1 MKTKSA
7 AASAMTRAY
16 TTVQFRSVD
25 EKQRIIEGIAST
37 ISPDSYNDTIDP
49 MGIEYKGTVPFL
61 YQHNARQPIGKVTS
75 LKKSKDGL
83 IMTAQIA
90 PDMAAA
96 PYIAEAW
103 ALINSGL
110 IPGLSIG
117 FVPLEESYDRERGG
131 YNYSRVRLLEI
142 SAVTIAAN
150 EDASITSIRTADI
163 QARAA
168 SGSERSNVVRLDQ
181 TPAGAPVSRKR
192 DNVKIREQITSFE
205 NKRAAHD
212 ARMTAIMEGSEG
224 ATLDAAQ
231 AQEYDGLEADVKA
244 IDEHLV
250 RLRAQ
255 EARNVASASSV
266 TAAATE
272 LSAARNENPRA
283 TSQITVRPN
292 VEKGT
297 AFVRLAM
304 VMAKSRLTGMD
315 PLRLIQS
322 NKQWMD
328 QTPEIDMYV
337 RTVIEAGDT
346 TTSGW
351 ASQLVPAAQQ
361 LENEYLD
368 LLRPMTLLGRIPG
381 FNNVPFNVTV
391 PIGTA
396 DGTHSWVGEDVS
408 APVGKLT
415 ISSATLEWA
424 KTASIIA
431 ITKELAML
439 STPQAE
445 GVVRN
450 ALLKGNA
457 AYLDVQFVSLNAA
470 VTKSSPAGILNGISQ
485 TLGTGTTPATFLAD
499 LNTLLAKLGTNNQ
512 NISGLVLM
520 TSLNQL
526 LAISLMRSSLGTYLY
541 PNVSIRILP
550 DGSNGDI
557 GGIPVYAS
565 NAIAGTTASTSR
577 IIAMVAS
584 EVLMADASGATIDI
598 STEASLEMN
607 TTPLAGDQS
616 PLTTSVAMKSLWQAG
631 LVGIKVTRPITWKV
645 ARTSAV
651 EYLNNTNYLTA

>member
-1 MKTKSA
+1 M
-7 AASAMTRAY
+7 
-16 TTVQFRSVD
+16 V
-25 EKQRIIEGIAST
+25 IA
-37 ISPDSYNDTIDP
+37 
-49 MGIEYKGTVPFL
+49 
-61 YQHNARQPIGKVTS
+61 
-75 LKKSKDGL
+75 KSK
-83 IMTAQIA
+83 
-90 PDMAAA
+90 
-96 PYIAEAW
+96 
-103 ALINSGL
+103 
-110 IPGLSIG
+110 
-117 FVPLEESYDRERGG
+117 
-131 YNYSRVRLLEI
+131 
-142 SAVTIAAN
+142 
-150 EDASITSIRTADI
+150 
-163 QARAA
+163 
-168 SGSERSNVVRLDQ
+168 
-181 TPAGAPVSRKR
+181 
-192 DNVKIREQITSFE
+192 
-205 NKRAAHD
+205 
-212 ARMTAIMEGSEG
+212 
-224 ATLDAAQ
+224 
-231 AQEYDGLEADVKA
+231 
-244 IDEHLV
+244 
-250 RLRAQ
+250 
-255 EARNVASASSV
+255 
-266 TAAATE
+266 
-272 LSAARNENPRA
+272 
-283 TSQITVRPN
+283 
-292 VEKGT
+292 
-297 AFVRLAM
+297 
-304 VMAKSRLTGMD
+304 LTGMD

-328 QTPEIDMYV
+328 QTPEIDLYV

-351 ASQLVPAAQQ
+351 ASQLVPNAQQ

-415 ISSATLEWA
+415 VTSATLEWA

-439 STPQAE
+439 SSPQAE

-499 LNTLLAKLGTNNQ
+499 LNTLLGKLATNNQ
-512 NISGLVLM
+512 NIGGLVLM

-526 LAISLMRSSLGTYLY
+526 LPISLMRSSLGTYLY
-541 PNVSIRILP
+541 PDVSVRILP
-550 DGSNGDI
+550 DGSNGSI
-557 GGIPVYAS
+557 GGIPIYAS

-584 EVLMADASGATIDI
+584 EVLMADASGAQIDI

-607 TTPLAGDQS
+607 TNPLAGDQS

-645 ARTSAV
+645 ARSSAV

>member
-1 MKTKSA
+1 MNRSY
-7 AASAMTRAY
+7 S
-16 TTVQFRSVD
+16 FIEIRSVD
-25 EKQRIIEGIAST
+25 EQKRIVEGIAT
-37 ISPDSYNDTIDP
+37 TPTVARDGDIIETQ
-49 MGIEYKGTVPFL
+49 GIQFKLPVPFL
-61 YQHNARQPIGKVTS
+61 LSHNASKPLGNVISADVT
-75 LKKSKDGL
+75 KDG
-83 IMTAQIA
+83 IA
-90 PDMAAA
+90 VRIQMAPKGVADH
-96 PYIAEAW
+96 IDEAW
-103 ALINSGL
+103 RMIHAGVIR
-110 IPGLSIG
+110 GLSIG
-117 FVPLEESYDRERGG
+117 WRTLAETFDKGINGFRITRSEWLE
-131 YNYSRVRLLEI
+131 L
-142 SAVTIAAN
+142 SAVAVPADAN
-150 EDASITSIRTADI
+150 ATITSIRSADSAI
-163 QARAA
+163 LAA
-168 SGSERSNVVRLDQ
+168 LGRRDSAVVRLDQ

-255 EARNVASASSV
+255 EARNVAAAVSV
-266 TAAATE
+266 DTAIATDPAAAQRG
-272 LSAARNENPRA
+272 AGNPRA
-283 TSQITVRPN
+283 TSHITVRPN

-645 ARTSAV
+645 ARSSAV

>member
-1 MKTKSA
+1 MNRSY
-7 AASAMTRAY
+7 S
-16 TTVQFRSVD
+16 FIEIRSVD
-25 EKQRIIEGIAST
+25 EQKRIVEGIAT
-37 ISPDSYNDTIDP
+37 TPTVARDGDIIETQ
-49 MGIEYKGTVPFL
+49 GIQFKLPVPFL
-61 YQHNARQPIGKVTS
+61 LSHNASKPLGNVISADVT
-75 LKKSKDGL
+75 KDG
-83 IMTAQIA
+83 IA
-90 PDMAAA
+90 VRIQMAPKGVADH
-96 PYIAEAW
+96 IDEAW
-103 ALINSGL
+103 RMIHAGVIR
-110 IPGLSIG
+110 GLSIG
-117 FVPLEESYDRERGG
+117 WRTLAETFDKGINGFRITRSEWLE
-131 YNYSRVRLLEI
+131 L
-142 SAVTIAAN
+142 SAVAVPADAN
-150 EDASITSIRTADI
+150 ATITSIRSADSAI
-163 QARAA
+163 LAA
-168 SGSERSNVVRLDQ
+168 LGRRDSAVVRLDQ

-205 NKRAAHD
+205 NKRAASD
-212 ARMTAIMEGSEG
+212 ARMTSIMEAAEGS
-224 ATLDAAQ
+224 TLDEAQ
-231 AQEYDGLEADVKA
+231 AQEYDNLEAEVRQ
-244 IDEHLV
+244 IDAHLV

-255 EARNVASASSV
+255 ETRNVANASAV

-272 LSAARNENPRA
+272 VSAARSENPRA
-283 TSQITVRPN
+283 SGQISVRPN

-328 QTPEIDMYV
+328 QTPEIDIYV

-351 ASQLVPAAQQ
+351 ASQLVPAAVQ

-381 FNNVPFNVTV
+381 FNKVPFNVTV

-645 ARTSAV
+645 ARSSAV